1 MILKNAFIVVSL
13 SILFYFCSFQL
24 SIAED
29 AGLGSID
36 KNESYD
42 IYYGYGG
49 ASGEGFVVKRV
60 RVVRVDQINSLEF
73 LVFINDSGFNAK
85 GKEGF
90 ILFST
95 INAIVPSSTF
105 SIDDAQRFKKY

>member
-1 MILKNAFIVVSL
+1 MFWKSTFIVFV
-13 SILFYFCSFQL
+13 LFVFSFCFYMPMC
-24 SIAED
+24 IANDE
-29 AGLGSID
+29 ALGNID

-42 IYYGYGG
+42 IYYGNGSY
-49 ASGEGFVVKRV
+49 AEAFVVRRV
-60 RVVRVDQINSLEF
+60 KVVRIDQINSLEF

-105 SIDDAQRFKKY
+105 SVNGTERLKQY

>member
-1 MILKNAFIVVSL
+1 MILKNLLITLSL
-13 SILFYFCSFQL
+13 SILFCFCPLQL
-24 SIAED
+24 SIAGD
-29 AGLGSID
+29 ALGSID

-49 ASGEGFVVKRV
+49 GAGDGFLVKRV
-60 RVVRVDQINSLEF
+60 RVVRIDQINGLEF

-90 ILFST
+90 VLFST

-105 SIDDAQRFKKY
+105 SIDSSERLKKY

>member
-1 MILKNAFIVVSL
+1 MVFKNAFIVLSL
-13 SILFYFCSFQL
+13 LMLFFFCPIHL
-24 SIAED
+24 SIADD

-42 IYYGYGG
+42 IYYGYGAG
-49 ASGEGFVVKRV
+49 GDGFFVKRV
-60 RVVRVDQINSLEF
+60 RVVRIDQINGLEF

-105 SIDDAQRFKKY
+105 SIDSSERLKKY

>member
-1 MILKNAFIVVSL
+1 MAFKNAFIVLSL
-13 SILFYFCSFQL
+13 SILFCFCSFQL
-24 SIAED
+24 SIADD

-42 IYYGYGG
+42 IYYGYG
-49 ASGEGFVVKRV
+49 ASGDGFVVKRV